1 MLHSTDIQKK
11 SIIQLDVIIVGA
23 GLAGL
28 AAAVSISLSGHRVTV
43 IESAKE
49 LLEVGAG
56 LQVTPNCTRILQ
68 RWGLPDRLWLSAAEP
83 SALIVHRYSGKVL
96 AREDNFDKKIR
107 SQYGAPFID
116 LHRVDLQLS
125 LYEKAKGLGVEF
137 KLGEKVISVDFHLPS
152 VTAESG
158 LTMRGDLVVAA
169 DGLWSR
175 CRSNLL
181 GTDDMPRPTGDL
193 AYRVVLDLDQLD
205 DPELKSWVNNPTV
218 HFWIGPGAHAV
229 GYSLRGG
236 MMYNIVLLVPDDLP
250 PGVSRDSG
258 SVEEMQ
264 ALFKDWDPLLGRFLS
279 VVDQVDKWKLMHR
292 EELPSWVNEKSNFV
306 FVYDQFRL
314 LPAPDDAILLT
325 HTVLGLYSGDS
336 CHPMLPYLAQ
346 GANSAVEDGAVLGL
360 ILGHLRSKDQL
371 PKALKMYENLRKAR
385 GDAIVKETFKQRDS
399 FHMADGPE
407 QEARDKI
414 FLSQLGKSKIQ
425 GSFPSKWTCPQVQPW
440 LYGYDAFKVV
450 ENAVLEYPFMLDSC
464 CTD

>member
-1 MLHSTDIQKK
+1 MPHSTEPRKA
-11 SIIQLDVIIVGA
+11 SIQLNVVVVGA

-28 AAAVSISLSGHRVTV
+28 AAAVSISLSGHQVTV

-83 SALIVHRYSGKVL
+83 SALTVHRYSGKVL
-96 AREDNFDKKIR
+96 AREESFDKKIR

-125 LYEKAKGLGVEF
+125 LYEKARELGVEF
-137 KLGEKVISVDFHLPS
+137 KFGEKVVSVDFNLPS
-152 VTAESG
+152 VTTESG
-158 LTMRGDLVVAA
+158 FTMRGDLIVGA

-175 CRSNLL
+175 CRLNLL

-193 AYRVVLDLDQLD
+193 AYRVVLDLNQLD
-205 DPELKSWVNNPTV
+205 DPELKSWVSNPTV

-236 MMYNIVLLVPDDLP
+236 TMYNIVLLVPDDLP
-250 PGVSRDSG
+250 HGVSRQSG

-264 ALFKDWDPLLGRFLS
+264 ALFKDWDPILGRFLS
-279 VVDQVDKWKLMHR
+279 VVDKVDKWKLMHR
-292 EELPSWVNEKSNFV
+292 EELSSWVNEKSNFV
-306 FVYDQFRL
+306 FV
-314 LPAPDDAILLT
+314 
-325 HTVLGLYSGDS
+325 GDS

-371 PKALKMYENLRKAR
+371 PKALEMYEDLRKSR

-399 FHMADGPE
+399 FHMADGPD
-407 QEARDKI
+407 QEARDKV
-414 FLSQLGKSKIQ
+414 FLSQLGKSPLQ
-425 GSFPSKWTCPQVQPW
+425 GPFPSKWTCPQVQPW
-440 LYGYDAFKVV
+440 LYGYDAFDIV
-450 ENAVLEYPFMLDSC
+450 EKAVLKDPFILDSML
-464 CTD
+464 